1 LEIKV
6 TIDVYDS
13 EYMNDYE
20 FFIYFIRI
28 RDTFTYKI
36 SESFRIF
43 RNIRF
48 RIFRI
53 LNLKKGVKYG

>member
-28 RDTFTYKI
+28 IDTFTYKI